1 VPLPDDQEPFIG
13 QGRYATNKGPGPARR
28 LLFAAIGLIAGD
40 AALLIYMMYNAL
52 RACAALLMAH
62 MGQPYRQLTIW
73 VEMFLLYAMF
83 SILGWALVG
92 LPFALAFPVRLL
104 SRIRWPLCVLIGAA
118 LGPLA
123 LLLIFVVIFAMQGR
137 LSSFSL
143 AHTEALWQFSVLVST
158 VSFLV
163 YVALLRR
170 RSPDRGP

>member
-1 VPLPDDQEPFIG
+1 M
-13 QGRYATNKGPGPARR
+13 
-28 LLFAAIGLIAGD
+28 AGN

-62 MGQPYRQLTIW
+62 MGQPYRQLSAW
-73 VEMFLLYAMF
+73 LEMFLLYAVF

-92 LPFALAFPVRLL
+92 LPFALAFPA
-104 SRIRWPLCVLIGAA
+104 RILTRVRWPLCVLIGAA

-137 LSSFSL
+137 LSAFSL

-170 RSPDRGP
+170 RSPSREP